1 MKKLIYFMSYIRN
14 YKSFVKEQKKFAEK
28 QSNIIKG
35 KIYTELSESF
45 WSLCLKSE
53 VFDDIE
59 KKFIKN
65 ELIDSKFDLIKEE
78 WEFLDKAVKY
88 VKDKGEKF
96 VNTFKERVKKIIDG
110 ISWFI
115 NGIMTFCKNVFIG
128 MLKGALSLG
137 RKLSVSKKA
146 EIEKKIKAANPKT
159 IQDEIP
165 NLKKVFN
172 YLRTGDENKVDMDS
186 DEINPNLGKK
196 ILTSLE
202 SGKSNIESS
211 TLKELQEAEDQV
223 VETKSFIEYSKSE
236 DLIKHF
242 YDYSLYIKESETV
255 SNIKDSSFKSL
266 IDWFKSFM
274 EKKPDPD
281 GAAGKKLIWWG
292 KAILK
297 VVSSFFG
304 LIVKVAELVG
314 EVVTNTSLTLLSKIS
329 KWSGG
334 PGPFKF
340 IAIGAI
346 AGALVGIVGDVCLLV
361 GATPFPGMEAALDF
375 KKWFLAAF
383 DLYAN
388 TDPAAK
394 AIKVLLTV
402 AAIGSAIHHIMHT
415 LHELK
420 GQVGHGDESKGAENA
435 NSENDVPTGNTPAAT
450 GPATGT
456 PATAAGAPAVK

>member
-1 MKKLIYFMSYIRN
+1 MSYIRN

-28 QSNIIKG
+28 QSIIIKG
-35 KIYTELSESF
+35 KIYDELSESF

-53 VFDDIE
+53 VFDDVE

-115 NGIMTFCKNVFIG
+115 SGIMTFCKNVFLG

-137 RKLSVSKKA
+137 RKLSVSKKT

-172 YLRTGDENKVDMDS
+172 YLRTGDENKVDMNS

-196 ILTSLE
+196 IFTSLE
-202 SGKSNIESS
+202 SGKSNIESN

-223 VETKSFIEYSKSE
+223 EESKSFIQYSE
-236 DLIKHF
+236 NDDLIKHF

-255 SNIKDSSFKSL
+255 SSIKDSSFKSL

-274 EKKPDPD
+274 EKKPEPD
-281 GAAGKKLIWWG
+281 VAAGKKLIWWG

-297 VVSSFFG
+297 VTSSFFG
-304 LIVKVAELVG
+304 LIVKVAELAG
-314 EVVTNTSLTLLSKIS
+314 EVVTNTSLTLISKVS

-340 IAIGAI
+340 VALGAI

-361 GATPFPGMEAALDF
+361 GATPFPGMEAAMDF

-420 GQVGHGDESKGAENA
+420 GHGGHGEHDDKSKGSENA
-435 NSENDVPTGNTPAAT
+435 TPTGNAPAPA
-450 GPATGT
+450 PATGS
-456 PATAAGAPAVK
+456 PATAAVK